1 MIVDSMHGV
10 EAKHLVAVVKK
21 MRKLGA
27 PTIRCMYDGEVYKA
41 VEGTHRLAAAAQLG
55 LTPII
60 VNLDPESILPAD
72 LIAEADLDP
81 GTKVMDR
88 ANDARGKRY
97 YF

>member
-1 MIVDSMHGV
+1 MIVDSMHQV
-10 EAKHLVAVVKK
+10 EARHLAAVVKE
-21 MRKLGA
+21 MRKLGT

-60 VNLDPESILPAD
+60 AELDPESILPAD
-72 LIAEADLDP
+72 LIEEADLDP
-81 GTKVMDR
+81 ETRVMDR